1 MFHVFLWCIHQ
12 KHETLTTK
20 SLIQVYI
27 NRINNRLVFKIKD
40 GYEIELQTPKKM
52 KLFGSTKTL
61 IHKSKCWK
69 KVLSLDEVEVV
80 LVQCNLID
88 NQYQQKPEVLYT
100 FTANSFYGYLLNVE
114 PSNLVVLETY
124 NTEFDEINSI
134 YWSKWQT
141 VRNRR

>member
-1 MFHVFLWCIHQ
+1 MFHDFLWCIHQ

-20 SLIQVYI
+20 SLIKVYI

-40 GYEIELQTPKKM
+40 GYEIELQTRRKM
-52 KLFGSTKTL
+52 KLFGSTKKL
-61 IHKSKCWK
+61 IHKTKCWK

-88 NQYQQKPEVLYT
+88 NQYQGKPEVLYT
-100 FTANSFYGYLLNVE
+100 FTGNSFYGYLWNVE
-114 PSNLVVLETY
+114 PSNLVFLENH

-134 YWSKWQT
+134 YWSKW
-141 VRNRR
+141 

>member
-1 MFHVFLWCIHQ
+1 
-12 KHETLTTK
+12 
-20 SLIQVYI
+20 
-27 NRINNRLVFKIKD
+27 
-40 GYEIELQTPKKM
+40 M

-134 YWSKWQT
+134 YWSKWET